1 MSSYEI
7 ASAGLTRCFAES
19 NPVAILRYIFR
30 VDKHLEH
37 ENVGVVEFAIA
48 VSMIVIL
55 YISW

>member
-30 VDKHLEH
+30 VEKHLEH
-37 ENVGVVEFAIA
+37 EIVGGVA
-48 VSMIVIL
+48 VSMI
-55 YISW
+55 YIFLGSVL